1 MKAIQVK
8 EFGGSEVLN
17 YTDVDVPLISSNDVL
32 IKHEAIGVNF
42 IDIYQR
48 SGSYQ
53 VDLPFIPGSEGAG
66 IVTEVGKDIKFFKI
80 GDKVAYSMASGG
92 YAEYTKVT
100 ENSIVSVPDSIG
112 FTIAAASILQGM
124 TAHYLAHSTFQL
136 QPEHTCLIH
145 AGAGGVGLLLIQM
158 AKNIGAK
165 VITTVSTEEKKQL
178 ALEAGADDVIIYT
191 KQNFV
196 EEVYKIT
203 KGNGLPVVYD
213 SVGKTTFDGSID
225 CLHPR
230 GYMVLYGQS
239 SGAVPPVDPQLLNRK
254 GSIFLTRPSLGA
266 YMQNRD
272 ELNWRSGDIFKW
284 IEDGK
289 LNVRIGLSL
298 PLSKAAQAQDD
309 LGARKTTGKV
319 VLIP

>member
-66 IVTEVGKDIKFFKI
+66 VVTEVGKDIKFFKI

-239 SGAVPPVDPQLLNRK
+239 SGAVSPVDPQLLNRK